1 MQWFLLLLGASWF
14 RQTYDFLCESG
25 CVRVAVFEA
34 GRSAERAS
42 NFQANEVSCTDAWAI
57 LRPAGVSKL
66 EAGG

>member
-1 MQWFLLLLGASWF
+1 M
-14 RQTYDFLCESG
+14 
-25 CVRVAVFEA
+25 FEA